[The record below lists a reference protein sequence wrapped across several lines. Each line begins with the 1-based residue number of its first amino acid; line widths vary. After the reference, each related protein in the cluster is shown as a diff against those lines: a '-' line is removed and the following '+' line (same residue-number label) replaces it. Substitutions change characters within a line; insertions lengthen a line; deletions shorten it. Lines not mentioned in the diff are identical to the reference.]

1 MDSNLASHPAAL
13 GSILS
18 VPKTFSEFL
27 DVVEIYQQQCTAL
40 SVESA
45 KKLNS

>member
-1 MDSNLASHPAAL
+1 MDSILASRPSAL

-18 VPKTFSEFL
+18 VPKSFPDIL
-27 DVVEIYQQQCTAL
+27 DVAEIYQQQCTAL

-45 KKLNS
+45 KKL